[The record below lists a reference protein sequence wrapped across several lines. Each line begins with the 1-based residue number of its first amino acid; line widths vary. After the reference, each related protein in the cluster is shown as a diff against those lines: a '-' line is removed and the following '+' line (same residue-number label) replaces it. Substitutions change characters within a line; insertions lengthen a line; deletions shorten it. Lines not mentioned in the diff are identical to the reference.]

1 MAEPQLSV
9 PSRPRL
15 VLVGPL
21 EGLRA
26 GRELRANLDT
36 TTATPEDMLR
46 LLPTSPPDALVLDAS
61 VDWARV
67 EPMVKVLAALD
78 DASRPAVVLF
88 APQERRPRP
97 KAALLEAADD
107 VLSAAPGDDE
117 LLSRLRRALRF
128 RDCVEELSRKNAE
141 LEALY
146 HRLETLAGRMAEELR
161 LASNVQRSLLPAPV
175 QHARLELA
183 REFIPFR
190 EIGGDYY
197 DFLTLGPHRLALA
210 IGDVMGKGVPAA
222 LLSANLKASVRA
234 QLQSGE
240 VSPGDLVARVNRL
253 FWDLTP
259 NGLFASLF
267 FAVFDL
273 ETGTVDYVNAGH
285 HYPFVVRAD
294 GTVEELR
301 EGGTLLG
308 LVEESS
314 YLSGRVAVRAEDM
327 LVFYTD
333 GVTDRG
339 SREGEMYGAERLKE
353 AAARNRKDPARIGLY
368 SILGE
373 VQGWSG
379 GLPAEDD
386 ATLVVAKVR

>member
-9 PSRPRL
+9 PGRPRL

-21 EGLRA
+21 RGLQA
-26 GRELRANLDT
+26 GRELRANLET

-61 VDWARV
+61 VEWARV

-107 VLSAAPGDDE
+107 VLSAAPGDEE
-117 LLSRLRRALRF
+117 LISRLRRALRF
-128 RDCVEELSRKNAE
+128 RDCVEELSRKNVE

-183 REFIPFR
+183 REFIPYR

-234 QLQSGE
+234 QLQGGE
-240 VSPGDLVARVNRL
+240 VSPADLVGRVNRL

-294 GTVEELR
+294 GGVEELR

-314 YLSGRVAVRAEDM
+314 YLSGRLAVHAEDM

-353 AAARNRKDPARIGLY
+353 AAARNRKDPARIALY

>member
-21 EGLRA
+21 RGLRT
-26 GRELRANLDT
+26 GREVRANLDT
-36 TTATPEDMLR
+36 TTASPEDMLR

-61 VDWARV
+61 VEWARV

-88 APQERRPRP
+88 APEERRPRP
-97 KAALLEAADD
+97 KAAL
-107 VLSAAPGDDE
+107 
-117 LLSRLRRALRF
+117 
-128 RDCVEELSRKNAE
+128 
-141 LEALY
+141 
-146 HRLETLAGRMAEELR
+146 
-161 LASNVQRSLLPAPV
+161 
-175 QHARLELA
+175 LELA

-234 QLQSGE
+234 QLQGGE
-240 VSPGDLVARVNRL
+240 VLPGDLVARVNRL

-273 ETGTVDYVNAGH
+273 EAGTLEYVNAGH

-294 GTVEELR
+294 GAVEDLR

-314 YLSGRVAVRAEDM
+314 YLSGRLAVRAEDM

-339 SREGEMYGAERLKE
+339 SRDGEMYGAE
-353 AAARNRKDPARIGLY
+353 
-368 SILGE
+368 
-373 VQGWSG
+373 
-379 GLPAEDD
+379 
-386 ATLVVAKVR
+386 

>member
-9 PSRPRL
+9 PGRPRL

-21 EGLRA
+21 RGLRA

-61 VDWARV
+61 VEWARV

-78 DASRPAVVLF
+78 DTSRPAVVLF

-97 KAALLEAADD
+97 KAALIEAADD
-107 VLSAAPGDDE
+107 VLSAAPGDEE

-240 VSPGDLVARVNRL
+240 VSPADLVARVNRL

-273 ETGTVDYVNAGH
+273 EAGTVDYVNAGH
-285 HYPFVVRAD
+285 HYPFVARAD
-294 GTVEELR
+294 GAVEELR

-308 LVEESS
+308 LVEESP
-314 YLSGRVAVRAEDM
+314 YLSGRLAVRADDM

-353 AAARNRKDPARIGLY
+353 AAARNRKDPARIALY

-379 GLPAEDD
+379 GLAAEDD